1 MCIKCSAFTTL
12 SFLQAFENCKLVKI
26 LVKFIWS
33 IKYLQLV
40 WLFEKDPRFMA
51 SFNSFL
57 GVKISVLLLPGFFV
71 YIFFLQRVHF
81 EYCIQKC

>member
-33 IKYLQLV
+33 IKYLQCI

-57 GVKISVLLLPGFFV
+57 SVKISFLLLPRFFV

>member
-1 MCIKCSAFTTL
+1 MCIKCSDFTSL
-12 SFLQAFENCKLVKI
+12 SFLQAFENCKFEKI

-33 IKYLQLV
+33 IKYLQYV

-51 SFNSFL
+51 SFNYFL
-57 GVKISVLLLPGFFV
+57 SVKISFLLLLCFFV

-81 EYCIQKC
+81 EYFIQKC